1 MEDKRINEI
10 INESINELLISEG
23 FFGNRNVN
31 FIKKSITY
39 LKQVL
44 SKLHKNLSINQML
57 FTESIIYDVIQEVI
71 RESNKNTKFTK
82 RNLNQQR
89 QRQQTL
95 AQRRIQNRQQRGQQ
109 QTRNQGVAQRQQPQQ
124 GGAQQSQNGGT
135 TQQQTQQPQNGGTT
149 QQPQNQGGTTQQT
162 QGTTTQQPQNSGAQ
176 QTQGQQAN
184 PQPQNSGTQQQAQ
197 PTQQQMEK
205 QHIII
210 ASRCLNWGKQII
222 NETITLLNE
231 YLKLNGYTNNVKEG
245 RIYEDANGTMVNP
258 RQILNNAWRS
268 GVNGY
273 RKGYRWGQ
281 DLMNKWN
288 QRKQINQN
296 KKETNQKLISNYNDY
311 FNFYT
316 ATLKHYPSI
325 EYVATNVQFGN
336 ELKNDIDIMLS
347 SKVHQIYKKL
357 SEINLGQEKQQQ
369 T

>member
-71 RESNKNTKFTK
+71 QESNKNTKFTK

-109 QTRNQGVAQRQQPQQ
+109 QTRNQGVTQIQQPQQ
-124 GGAQQSQNGGT
+124 GGT

-149 QQPQNQGGTTQQT
+149 QQQPQQPQNQGGTQQQQTQQQQTQQPQNQGGTT
-162 QGTTTQQPQNSGAQ
+162 Q

-296 KKETNQKLISNYNDY
+296 KKETNQKIISNYNDY
-311 FNFYT
+311 FNFYIT
-316 ATLKHYPSI
+316 TLNHYYSI

-336 ELKNDIDIMLS
+336 ELKNDIEMMLS
-347 SKVHQIYKKL
+347 SKVYQIYKKL